1 MMGKRPVFAG
11 GVLLRLAAYQLA
23 GRRFWLLVLL
33 PLVWHLFQ
41 AILLLTGGRPEPFS
55 PVAAQ
60 NTLIGLPTAVLALF
74 LGVRVIAGEIDGR
87 SLEIAYT
94 VPGGA
99 HRLWLAK
106 LLAAWLLL
114 VLTVLLLAAV
124 TFLFFT
130 SFPLA
135 ALYGALQAASLYLV
149 VAMGLATL
157 TRSEVAGA
165 MIAIAVLALNGL
177 LTGFGDN
184 QLRISPFWNP
194 LAVSQVEPF
203 QLFAWTLQNRIGV
216 LLAIVALCGLA
227 FSRAERR
234 ETMLG

>member
-1 MMGKRPVFAG
+1 MRARWPVFVDG
-11 GVLLRLAAYQLA
+11 TLLRLAAYQLA
-23 GRRFWLLVLL
+23 GRRLWILVLL
-33 PLVWHLFQ
+33 PLVWPLFQ
-41 AILLLTGGRPEPFS
+41 AVLLLTGGRTESFA

-60 NTLIGLPTAVLALF
+60 NTLIGLPTTVLALF

-114 VLTVLLLAAV
+114 VGSLLVLAGV

-130 SFPLA
+130 AFPLA
-135 ALYGALQAASLYLV
+135 ALYGALQAASFYLV

-165 MIAIAVLALNGL
+165 LSAVAVLGLNGL

-194 LAVSQVEPF
+194 LAVRQVESS

-216 LLAIVALCGLA
+216 LLAIAALCGLA